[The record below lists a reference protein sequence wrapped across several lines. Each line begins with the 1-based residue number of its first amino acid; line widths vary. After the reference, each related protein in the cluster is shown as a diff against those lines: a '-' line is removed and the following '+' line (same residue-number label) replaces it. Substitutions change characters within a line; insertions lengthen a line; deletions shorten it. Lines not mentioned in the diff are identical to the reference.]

1 MLRVAL
7 ILVFAGI
14 PLSPAAAFTP
24 TVDQKLCA
32 ALPANADVI
41 AACTRIIE
49 APDFEY
55 A

>member
-24 TVDQKLCA
+24 TADQKLCA

-49 APDFEY
+49 APEFEY